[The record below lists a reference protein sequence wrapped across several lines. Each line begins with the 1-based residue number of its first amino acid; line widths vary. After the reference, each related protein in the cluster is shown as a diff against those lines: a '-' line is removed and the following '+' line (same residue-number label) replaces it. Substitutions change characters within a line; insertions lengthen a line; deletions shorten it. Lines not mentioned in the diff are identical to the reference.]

1 MTDEH
6 SREQRLRKQA
16 EIQSLYTNL
25 TSLREREASYVQFS
39 TAIPE
44 QVGKQIVEVQQKIQA
59 TENELV
65 ALGDETFDTPARQFY
80 RDGLQA
86 EAAGNF
92 DEALKQYKN
101 ATRHDHP
108 DGNAALRSLRYR
120 IKTENLKTGAGA
132 WAATSSGRPS
142 RTLFWLGAA
151 GVIIIVLIALFFL
164 GRGFGTESPSA
175 AAVEFTDTPTPTEVI
190 IIPSTATST
199 PTNTP
204 THTPT
209 PTPTNT
215 VEPTPTELPVTD
227 TPTPAP
233 TLRPALKIV
242 GPKNGLV
249 WKDGAVVF
257 EFEDADLFFNELYC
271 LNSMRGY
278 DKTNTENWS
287 HPPIGKK
294 QPSIPIEA
302 SVFRIAK
309 TQGIECIT
317 WSASIGVD
325 SCDNIVSKDT
335 PTRVIGLPRVCKI
348 D

>member
-1 MTDEH
+1 MTDEY

-25 TSLREREASYVQFS
+25 TNLREREASYIQFS

-44 QVGKQIVEVQQKIQA
+44 QVSKQIAETRQKIQA

-65 ALGDETFDTPARQFY
+65 ILGDQTFDTSAREFY
-80 RDGLQA
+80 RVGFEA
-86 EAAGNF
+86 EAAGDF

-101 ATRHDHP
+101 AARHDHP
-108 DGNAALRSLRYR
+108 DANAALRSLRYR
-120 IKTENLKTGAGA
+120 MKTGKLKAGTGVSP
-132 WAATSSGRPS
+132 WAGRPS

-151 GVIIIVLIALFFL
+151 GIIIIVLIALFVL
-164 GRGFGTESPSA
+164 GRGFGTETPSA
-175 AAVEFTDTPTPTEVI
+175 AAVEFTTTPTPTEVI

-199 PTNTP
+199 PTSTS

-215 VEPTPTELPVTD
+215 LEPTPTEIPVTD

-233 TLRPALKIV
+233 TLKPAPKIV

-257 EFEDADLFFNELYC
+257 EFEDANLFFNELYC
-271 LNSMRGY
+271 LNSMKGY
-278 DKTNTENWS
+278 DETDTENWS
-287 HPPIGKK
+287 HPAIGRK

-325 SCDNIVSKDT
+325 SCDNIVSKST
-335 PTRVIGLPRVCKI
+335 PIQVIGLPRVCKI